1 MDGQLEIS
9 WRRIISWSTASCF
22 ISCSSFA
29 PAHFILQ
36 ASLDHKTFIPLQCKY
51 GLLLSNYFDN
61 NFIQV
66 YNTLME
72 AGKRPTS
79 SLEIVTFMF
88 VSNFIGI
95 ICARSLHYQFYVWY
109 YHQLPLLVHCC
120 GINLLISIP
129 LLLGIEYC
137 WNIYPSTVTSSS
149 LLVLIHIFI
158 LFKLYTRK
166 STSKPKVQ

>member
-1 MDGQLEIS
+1 MDCQLEIS
-9 WRRIISWSTASCF
+9 WRRIISRQTATCF

-29 PAHFILQ
+29 YAYFILQ
-36 ASLDHKTFIPLQCKY
+36 TSLDHQTVLVLQCRWIY
-51 GLLLSNYFDN
+51 QRHYFDCN
-61 NFIQV
+61 YISV

-79 SLEIVTFMF
+79 SLEIVTMMF

-120 GINLLISIP
+120 EINWLMSIP

-137 WNIYPSTVTSSS
+137 WNVYPSTVTSSS
-149 LLVLIHIFI
+149 ILVLIHIFI
-158 LFKLYTRK
+158 LFKLYTRTTK
-166 STSKPKVQ
+166 SKVQ